1 MEILSVTRDYV
12 LGADNVTYFE
22 VITTTY
28 DDGSEDITK
37 RPAGTAA
44 ELTGDTADKILGRA
58 ATLAA
63 DCQRAGRARS
73 ILNEIQSE
81 DTEITAITASSPLAV
96 ILSRYQSSLLQT
108 GWQIDEGAGFVSL
121 TFTVN
126 AQGNLR
132 YAVNGGA
139 TRAARYYG
147 NVIQLRDYPSNNV
160 HTEFFLSDNGNRYF
174 SLPNRAVIIKKP

>member
-1 MEILSVTRDYV
+1 MEILTMTRDYT

-28 DDGSEDITK
+28 ADGSEDVIK
-37 RPAGTAA
+37 RPVGSAT
-44 ELTGDTADKILGRA
+44 ELTGDVADKILGRA

-73 ILNEIQSE
+73 ILNEFQSE
-81 DTEITAITASSPLAV
+81 DTEITAITSVSPLKV
-96 ILSRYQSSLLQT
+96 IQDRYQSALLQP
-108 GWQIDEGAGFVSL
+108 GWQIDEGAGLVDF

-132 YAVNGGA
+132 YSVNGGA

-147 NVIQLRDYPSNNV
+147 NTLQLRDYPANNV

-174 SLPNRAVIIKKP
+174 SLPNRSVIIKKP

>member
-1 MEILSVTRDYV
+1 MEILTVTRDYV

-37 RPAGTAA
+37 RPVGTAA
-44 ELTGDTADKILGRA
+44 ALTGDAADKILGRA

-63 DCQRAGRARS
+63 DCQRVGRARS
-73 ILNEIQSE
+73 ILTEFQNE
-81 DTEITAITASSPLAV
+81 DTEITAITNSSPLKV
-96 ILSRYQSSLLQT
+96 IQDRYQGELLT
-108 GWQIDEGAGFVSL
+108 PGWQINEGTGFVAF

-147 NVIQLRDYPSNNV
+147 NVIQLRDYPANNV